1 MIQGSCL
8 AIRTKKFPI
17 LDGESE
23 ELVNEGMFGKALC
36 LYLKEKLPEKGI
48 KVPFFCAEDWGWWL
62 EVEEGDFK
70 MGLCIYSD
78 PESQEHPQRYAILP
92 SLDSDKKWSW
102 SKFRFIDISSKVLRI
117 VANLEEL
124 FQEDQEIDS
133 VTRHDD
139 FPF

>member
-1 MIQGSCL
+1 
-8 AIRTKKFPI
+8 
-17 LDGESE
+17 
-23 ELVNEGMFGKALC
+23 
-36 LYLKEKLPEKGI
+36 
-48 KVPFFCAEDWGWWL
+48 
-62 EVEEGDFK
+62 

-92 SLDSDKKWSW
+92 SLDSGKKWSW
-102 SKFRFIDISSKVLRI
+102 SKFRFIDISSEVLRI